1 MRQIARSLFG
11 CFALAWGSL
20 AVAYP
25 SYIGYRHTS
34 CTSCHFNGQ
43 GGGLLTDYGRALK
56 ASLIAAKPY
65 WAPDADDEDLAK
77 SAGLLGPLQLPR
89 WVRAQANAQA
99 SWDVQDLDAKSDASA
114 GLDRA
119 DLTLAFVP
127 SSVVWFVANG
137 GYHPRVEKTEYPGA
151 PWISREHYVAI
162 EFHRT
167 FRVYTGLTDVVYGMR
182 IPETFPF
189 SRTWTELGSYSQ
201 VHAVTGHFATAN
213 WDVIAQ
219 GSLGNLM
226 FLPAERMR
234 GGSTLVEREL
244 NEFLRVGA
252 SVYYAQNRY
261 KNRYMGSVHVRAGVG
276 DGSSVLTELGGIKD
290 REFGA
295 EADHLKTYFLLQTT
309 TRFARGFHFV
319 LTSEFAT
326 ENPLGPATRVFR
338 LAPGLRYDPF
348 ARLGFKVDVQATR
361 SIAGPKVG
369 HDGLDFYTQ
378 VFLWF

>member
-1 MRQIARSLFG
+1 MRPFG
-11 CFALAWGSL
+11 RILASGLALAWASA

-43 GGGLLTDYGRALK
+43 GGGLLTDYGRAMK
-56 ASLIAAKPY
+56 ASMIAAKPY
-65 WAPDADDEDLAK
+65 WAPDADDEDLAN
-77 SAGLLGPLQLPR
+77 SAGLLGEWKLPR
-89 WVRAQANAQA
+89 WVRAQATAQA
-99 SWDVQDLDAKSDASA
+99 SWDVQHLDNHGDASG

-127 SSVVWFVANG
+127 ASVVWFVANA
-137 GYHPRVEKTEYPGA
+137 GYHPRVAKAAYPGA
-151 PWISREHYVAI
+151 PWISREHYVGI
-162 EFHRT
+162 EVHRSL
-167 FRVYTGLTDVVYGMR
+167 RLYAGLTDVVYGVR
-182 IPETFPF
+182 IPETFPY

-201 VHAVTGHFATAN
+201 VHAATLQFATAG

-219 GSLGNLM
+219 GSLGNLF

-234 GGSTLVEREL
+234 GGSALVEREL

-252 SVYYAQNRY
+252 STYYAQNNV
-261 KNRYMGSVHVRAGVG
+261 KNRYMGALHVRAGVG
-276 DGSSVLTELGGIKD
+276 DGSSVLAELGGIKN
-290 REFGA
+290 REFG
-295 EADHLKTYFLLQTT
+295 EESEMLKTYFLLQTT

-348 ARLGFKVDVQATR
+348 TRLGVKVDLQATR
-361 SIAGPKVG
+361 SIAGPVVG
-369 HDGLDFYTQ
+369 HDELNFYTQ
-378 VFLWF
+378 VYLWF